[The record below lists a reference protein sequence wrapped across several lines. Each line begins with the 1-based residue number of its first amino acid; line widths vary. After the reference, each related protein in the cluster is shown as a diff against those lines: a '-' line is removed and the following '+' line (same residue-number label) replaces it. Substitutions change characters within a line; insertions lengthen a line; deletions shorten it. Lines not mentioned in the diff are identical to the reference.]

1 MLYTLLTLTIVIGI
15 VLTALL
21 LFVLGK
27 LTWLESATSS
37 LLTKIEQPLTQNAGH
52 GREIQ
57 ADPYFYGL
65 SGQLLWNSL
74 TEEDTGQSTPLELEE
89 IRPRYGIALLKAVVK
104 FIIDGRDFDASSST
118 FELEKLVFT
127 SRGGITIWLPPTKIE
142 ALRLIGTKI
151 SKFKQSQ
158 EASADSASASAKNL
172 NSDQICGDIT
182 AEVIEICESVG
193 LRHGNDIALDVCKA
207 FFPNTVD

>member
-52 GREIQ
+52 GREIE

-65 SGQLLWNSL
+65 SGQALWNSL
-74 TEEDTGQSTPLELEE
+74 TGEDAGQTTPLELEE
-89 IRPRYGIALLKAVVK
+89 IRPRYSIALLKAVVK
-104 FIIDGRDFDASSST
+104 FIVDGRDFSAGSPT

-127 SRGGITIWLPPTKIE
+127 SRGGISIWLPPSKIE
-142 ALRLIGTKI
+142 ALRLIGTQI
-151 SKFKQSQ
+151 SKSKQSK
-158 EASADSASASAKNL
+158 EASAADSSESKKHL
-172 NSDQICGDIT
+172 NYDQIRGDIT
-182 AEVIEICESVG
+182 AEVIDICESAG
-193 LRHGNDIALDVCKA
+193 LRHGNDIAVDVCKA
-207 FFPNTVD
+207 FFPSTTD

>member
-52 GREIQ
+52 GREIE

-65 SGQLLWNSL
+65 SGQVLWNSL
-74 TEEDTGQSTPLELEE
+74 TGEDAGQTTPLELEE
-89 IRPRYGIALLKAVVK
+89 IRPRYSIALLKAVVK
-104 FIIDGRDFDASSST
+104 FIVDGRDFNAGSPT

-127 SRGGITIWLPPTKIE
+127 SRGGISIWLPPSKIE

-151 SKFKQSQ
+151 SKSKQSK
-158 EASADSASASAKNL
+158 EASAADASESKKHL
-172 NSDQICGDIT
+172 NYDQIRGDIT
-182 AEVIEICESVG
+182 AEVIDICESAG
-193 LRHGNDIALDVCKA
+193 LRHGNDIAVDVCKA
-207 FFPNTVD
+207 FFPSATD

>member
-37 LLTKIEQPLTQNAGH
+37 LLSKIEQPRTQNARPGH
-52 GREIQ
+52 EIE

-65 SGQLLWNSL
+65 SGQPLWNSL
-74 TEEDTGQSTPLELEE
+74 TGEDVGQTTPLELEE
-89 IRPRYGIALLKAVVK
+89 IRPRYGIALLKAVIKV
-104 FIIDGRDFDASSST
+104 IIDGRDFDASSST

-127 SRGGITIWLPPTKIE
+127 SRGGISIWLPPSKIE

-151 SKFKQSQ
+151 SKSKQSQ
-158 EASADSASASAKNL
+158 AARAGGSNPSEKTFND
-172 NSDQICGDIT
+172 DQICSDIT
-182 AEVIEICESVG
+182 AEVIEICDSVG
-193 LRHGNDIALDVCKA
+193 LRHGNDIAVDVCKA

>member
-37 LLTKIEQPLTQNAGH
+37 LLTKIEQPLSQNAGH
-52 GREIQ
+52 GREIE

-65 SGQLLWNSL
+65 SGQTLWNSL
-74 TEEDTGQSTPLELEE
+74 TGEDAGQTTPLELEE
-89 IRPRYGIALLKAVVK
+89 IRPRYSIALLKAVVK
-104 FIIDGRDFDASSST
+104 FIVDGRDSNASSPA

-127 SRGGITIWLPPTKIE
+127 SRGGISIWLPPSRIE

-151 SKFKQSQ
+151 SQSKQSK
-158 EASADSASASAKNL
+158 EASAADASESKKRL
-172 NSDQICGDIT
+172 NDDQIRGDIT
-182 AEVIEICESVG
+182 AEVINICESVG
-193 LRHGNDIALDVCKA
+193 LRHGNDIASDVCKA
-207 FFPNTVD
+207 FFPSAAD